1 MPENRKSYI
10 IFILGLFEK
19 ISYTVL
25 ILGAK
30 TQCCLLL
37 IQWFEISSGR
47 AGCAEFC
54 FLTSKQF
61 ANYIWISRKFCTRKN
76 SEGEEKMAWLRDTEQ
91 RDSVAV
97 WCRETCHLKE
107 VCVSLGT
114 VGHKDGESFSTYTHP
129 FYREKKISILFVS
142 IPFWQI
148 PCRSEQLFSFSSSKI
163 F

>member
-1 MPENRKSYI
+1 MTQHKKHHKTANLPLCLAGITLVMEMGEPGGKKMPENRKSYV

-47 AGCAEFC
+47 AGHAEFC

-61 ANYIWISRKFCTRKN
+61 ASYIWISRNSCTRKN
-76 SEGEEKMAWLRDTEQ
+76 SEGEEKMAWETQWPSDAEKPVTWKK
-91 RDSVAV
+91 SVSPWGRWATKMG
-97 WCRETCHLKE
+97 R
-107 VCVSLGT
+107 VSQPTPTL
-114 VGHKDGESFSTYTHP
+114 
-129 FYREKKISILFVS
+129 L
-142 IPFWQI
+142 
-148 PCRSEQLFSFSSSKI
+148 
-163 F
+163 